1 MVSETLLACA
11 YAAMCWWVGTGVILW
26 LDRLPPKTF
35 KWSLIGWTVLL
46 LLSFW
51 GVYESMQEV
60 SVANAYLG
68 FGSVIVMWG
77 WHELTFLTGWITGPR
92 KVALRLGTT
101 GWARFKQSLDV
112 ILYHEV
118 ALLINLALLWLIQ
131 SDHPNH
137 LALCTF
143 SVLWFMRVSGKLNLY
158 FGVPQNG
165 AQYLPS
171 HLSYLGSYFPTRSM
185 TTWFVFSFTTA
196 VGVWLW
202 ILTQTQ
208 LGLIEA
214 TTGWV
219 LLASLLGLGIL
230 EHAMMVL
237 PWPLE
242 RIWGWA
248 LSPKRN
254 SVLDKPG
261 LD

>member
-1 MVSETLLACA
+1 MVNETLLACA
-11 YAAMCWWVGTGVILW
+11 FAAMCWWIGTGVILW

-35 KWSLIGWTVLL
+35 KWSLSGWTILL

-51 GVYESMQEV
+51 GVYQSMQQV
-60 SVANAYLG
+60 SVFNAYLG

-92 KVALRLGTT
+92 TIALQPGST
-101 GWARFKQSLDV
+101 GWSRFTQSLNV

-118 ALLINLALLWLIQ
+118 ALLINLALLWMIQ
-131 SDHPNH
+131 GDYPNH
-137 LALCTF
+137 IALCTF

-165 AQYLPS
+165 AQVLPN
-171 HLSYLGSYFPTRSM
+171 HLSYLGSYFPTRSI
-185 TTWFVFSFTTA
+185 TTWFVLSFMSA
-196 VGVWLW
+196 LGVWLW
-202 ILTQTQ
+202 IIFQTQ
-208 LGLIEA
+208 VGLIEA

-230 EHAMMVL
+230 EHAMMIL

-248 LSPKRN
+248 LSPKRAP
-254 SVLDKPG
+254 VLDKPR

>member
-1 MVSETLLACA
+1 MVSETLLACSF
-11 YAAMCWWVGTGVILW
+11 AALCWWVGTGVILW
-26 LDRLPPKTF
+26 LDRRPAKSF
-35 KWSLIGWTVLL
+35 KWSLSAWTGLL

-51 GVYESMQEV
+51 GVYESMQQV

-77 WHELTFLTGWITGPR
+77 WHELAFLTGWITGPR
-92 KVALRLGTT
+92 KVALQPGAV
-101 GWARFKQSLDV
+101 GWKRFKQSLDV
-112 ILYHEV
+112 VLYHEI
-118 ALLINLALLWLIQ
+118 ALLLNFGLLWVIQ
-131 SDHPNH
+131 GDHPNH
-137 LALCTF
+137 VALCTF
-143 SVLWFMRVSGKLNLY
+143 SLLWFMRVSGKLNLY

-171 HLSYLGSYFPTRSM
+171 HLSYLGSYFPARNM
-185 TTWFVFSFTTA
+185 TPWFVLSFTTA
-196 VGVWLW
+196 VGTWLW
-202 ILTQTQ
+202 ILGQTQ
-208 LGLIEA
+208 LGLIEV

-242 RIWGWA
+242 RLWGWA
-248 LSPKRN
+248 LSAKR
-254 SVLDKPG
+254 SAVLDKAS